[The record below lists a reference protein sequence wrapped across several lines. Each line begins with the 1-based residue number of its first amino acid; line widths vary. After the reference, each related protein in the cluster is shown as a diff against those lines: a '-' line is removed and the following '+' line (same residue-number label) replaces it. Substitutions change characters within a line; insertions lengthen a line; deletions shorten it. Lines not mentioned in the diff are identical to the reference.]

1 MENASKAIIM
11 AGGILIGVI
20 ILSVLVIV
28 FKPLGGAYE
37 EQGAAL
43 TVEQLEE
50 YNRQFNT
57 YDRSMYGSELLSLAN
72 LVFDYD
78 NRLLSGEDPTG
89 EYYRNNKIIVT
100 VKLHEDTLGDDTVT
114 PSYESIKR
122 ESKNKADGCDI
133 ERLRQYDM
141 ALEKKMKDM
150 ENAGVSKRD
159 DAYQNVKSSMTQLR
173 STPFR
178 CISAKT
184 KYNRNGRISKMV
196 FEQVKE

>member
-1 MENASKAIIM
+1 MENASRAIIM
-11 AGGILIGVI
+11 AGGILMGVI
-20 ILSVLVIV
+20 IVSVLVMV
-28 FKPLGGAYE
+28 FQPIGGVYE
-37 EQGAAL
+37 EEGLAL
-43 TVEQLEE
+43 SIEQLEE

-72 LVFDYD
+72 LVHDYD
-78 NRLLSGEDPTG
+78 NRLLIDQEPTG

-100 VKLHEDTLGDDTVT
+100 VKLHEDTIGDDTVI

-122 ESKNKADGCDI
+122 ESRSKADGCDI

-141 ALEKKMKDM
+141 ALEKKMNDM
-150 ENAGVSKRD
+150 VKAGVSKRD
-159 DAYQNVKSSMTQLR
+159 DTYQDVKSSVTQLR
-173 STPFR
+173 STPFK

-184 KYNRNGRISKMV
+184 KYNKEGRISRMV

>member
-78 NRLLSGEDPTG
+78 NRLLSGEEPTG

-100 VKLHEDTLGDDTVT
+100 VKLDEDTLGDDTVI

-122 ESKNKADGCDI
+122 ESRSKADGCDV
-133 ERLRQYDM
+133 EQLRQYDM

-159 DAYQNVKSSMTQLR
+159 DTYQNVKSSMTQLR